1 MKKTRNHRGLLQM
14 FGGPSPLARTSPT
27 ADVPRASRPAGGSLF
42 GARATRI
49 ARVAEDPVA
58 EEAPASSGGGG
69 GEEPAAEE
77 EGGGGGG
84 GGGAPA
90 EEPEVV
96 PAAE

>member
-1 MKKTRNHRGLLQM
+1 M

-49 ARVAEDPVA
+49 AHVVEVPVA

-77 EGGGGGG
+77 EGGGGG
-84 GGGAPA
+84 APA

>member
-1 MKKTRNHRGLLQM
+1 MKKTRNRRGLLQM

-49 ARVAEDPVA
+49 AHVVEDPVA
-58 EEAPASSGGGG
+58 EEALASSGGGGGG

-77 EGGGGGG
+77 EGGGGG
-84 GGGAPA
+84 APA